1 MSPVLPVLID
11 TSVWIEYFSPRPK
24 ISQETLSHL
33 RQLILDDEVLIID
46 PIRAELLSGQIR
58 LSKHSELDRLLSS
71 LTQIDLNWSLRETWD
86 SLVKLASDGI
96 SNRVPVPVPGLI
108 DRMILLS
115 ASRANVAI
123 CSLDQNL
130 LKFARFLKINI
141 YPL

>member
-11 TSVWIEYFSPRPK
+11 TSVWIDYFSPRPK
-24 ISQETLSHL
+24 ISQKTLSHL
-33 RQLILDDEVLIID
+33 RHFILNDEALIID

-96 SNRVPVPVPGLI
+96 SNRVPVPGLI

>member
-11 TSVWIEYFSPRPK
+11 TSVWIDYFSPRPK
-24 ISQETLSHL
+24 ISQKTLSHL
-33 RQLILDDEVLIID
+33 RHFILNDEALIID

-96 SNRVPVPVPGLI
+96 SNRVPVPGLI

-130 LKFARFLKINI
+130 LRFARFLKINI